1 VRSAF
6 NKTSQCG
13 VTNYNPVGFEARNC
27 DFRQLYPCH
36 TRDIGKRHQ
45 IEMQFS
51 PDCKLQL
58 ARPSAIPSSR
68 SRTLCART
76 KDQPDRLRRIGVLIG
91 FAESDPAVQSWLA
104 AFRGALAKLG
114 WREGNNLRIELRWA
128 GYDLDRMKTFA
139 KELVDLRPDAIL
151 SVTSPVTDAL
161 LRTTQTI
168 PIVIATVAD
177 PISSGFVTNLGRP
190 GGNVTGFAL
199 YEPGMG
205 GKWVE
210 LLKQIAPGVTRV
222 ALLFNPATTVPVKF
236 YMSSIEAA
244 ASSFAIQASTAPVHA
259 KDEIE
264 GVIASLAGNPG
275 AGLIAMPDL
284 FNTINRD
291 LIIAVAARYRV
302 PAIYFFRSFADSGGL
317 ISYGPDFAEQYPQA
331 AEYIDRILKGE
342 KPGDLPIQMPIKV
355 PLVINLKTA
364 KALGLEVPGQLQQ
377 LADEVIE

>member
-1 VRSAF
+1 MRRREFITMLGSAAIWPRAARS
-6 NKTSQCG
+6 Q
-13 VTNYNPVGFEARNC
+13 
-27 DFRQLYPCH
+27 
-36 TRDIGKRHQ
+36 
-45 IEMQFS
+45 
-51 PDCKLQL
+51 
-58 ARPSAIPSSR
+58 
-68 SRTLCART
+68 
-76 KDQPDRLRRIGVLIG
+76 QPDRLPRIGVLIG

-177 PISSGFVTNLGRP
+177 PISSGFVT
-190 GGNVTGFAL
+190 

>member
-1 VRSAF
+1 MRRREFITLLGGA
-6 NKTSQCG
+6 TG
-13 VTNYNPVGFEARNC
+13 WP
-27 DFRQLYPCH
+27 
-36 TRDIGKRHQ
+36 
-45 IEMQFS
+45 
-51 PDCKLQL
+51 L
-58 ARPSAIPSSR
+58 AV
-68 SRTLCART
+68 CAQ
-76 KDQPDRLRRIGVLIG
+76 QPARLRRIGVLIG
-91 FAESDPAVQSWLA
+91 FAETDPAVRSWLG
-104 AFRGALAKLG
+104 AFRDTLANLG
-114 WREGNNLRIELRWA
+114 WTEGSNLRIEVRWA
-128 GYDLDRMKTFA
+128 GDDPDRMKTFA

-151 SVTSPVTDAL
+151 SVTTPVTNAL
-161 LRTTQTI
+161 SRETQTI

-177 PISSGFVTNLGRP
+177 PISSGFVANLGRP
-190 GGNVTGFAL
+190 GGNLTGFAL
-199 YEPGMG
+199 YEPSMG
-205 GKWVE
+205 GKWLE

-264 GVIASLAGNPG
+264 GVIAALAGNPG
-275 AGLIAMPDL
+275 AGLIVMPDL

-291 LIIAVAARYRV
+291 SIIAVAARYRV

-317 ISYGPDFAEQYPQA
+317 ASYGPDFAPQYPQA

-364 KALGLEVPGQLQQ
+364 NALGLDVPLHLQR